1 MEYSLCSNFL
11 KKQKK
16 NNKECFKSYS
26 IKLIFMAAQVEENV
40 LDVIRKESQKPDQFS
55 WWM

>member
-11 KKQKK
+11 KKQK
-16 NNKECFKSYS
+16 NKECFKSYS